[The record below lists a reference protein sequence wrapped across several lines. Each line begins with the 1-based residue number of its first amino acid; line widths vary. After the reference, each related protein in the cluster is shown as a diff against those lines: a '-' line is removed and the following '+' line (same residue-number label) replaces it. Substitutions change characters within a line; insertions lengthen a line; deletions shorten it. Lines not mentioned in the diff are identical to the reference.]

1 MQDVIL
7 SVCSDVSEAPYAVR
21 RRRDISVL
29 DIRLMLVTHFP
40 SQRVSLCAMR
50 EDAQAVV
57 IGRAEDDALI
67 LSVAGVCDAAE
78 PMLCLHRAMYS
89 ITKLPSVIQLEVA
102 AHRGYHRRSN
112 PRREQ
117 VSARSAAIHSPLP
130 LTGLH
135 KLLFQNKLA
144 WFYGFEF
151 ERGFVAWFYGI
162 ILKFEFV
169 FVEPSGYPC
178 RIHNRETIR
187 SSGSGVD
194 V

>member
-1 MQDVIL
+1 MYLRLRTPSGV
-7 SVCSDVSEAPYAVR
+7 A
-21 RRRDISVL
+21 RDISVL

-40 SQRVSLCAMR
+40 SQRVSLCTMR

-57 IGRAEDDALI
+57 IGWAEDDALI

-151 ERGFVAWFYGI
+151 ERGFVAWFYGV

-178 RIHNRETIR
+178 RIHYRETIGC
-187 SSGSGVD
+187 SGSGVD